1 MVQGAS
7 GTKAVTHPLCE
18 LVALK
23 SGSMFP
29 GGKYKAITLIST
41 SLQISFTDFNI
52 VLRNKDH
59 LKNPGLKGQRLRNR
73 WIRETNVHKERIILL
88 LV

>member
-59 LKNPGLKGQRLRNR
+59 LKKSRPKRTKTSEPVDQRDKRS
-73 WIRETNVHKERIILL
+73 
-88 LV
+88 